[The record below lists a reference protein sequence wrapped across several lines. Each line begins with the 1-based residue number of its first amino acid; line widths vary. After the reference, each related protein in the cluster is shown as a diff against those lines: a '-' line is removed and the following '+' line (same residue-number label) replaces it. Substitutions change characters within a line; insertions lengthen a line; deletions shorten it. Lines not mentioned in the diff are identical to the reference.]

1 MRKEII
7 GRHVA
12 DSALPALVDHVL
24 LHLGVESLEFGV
36 RGWELVVGGVGHGV
50 WVWGLGLGRMGNG
63 FKVEGCGCILLHLAV
78 EQGHPV

>member
-36 RGWELVVGGVGHGV
+36 RGWELVVGGVGQHC
-50 WVWGLGLGRMGNG
+50 LGLRMFGAEVMVSE
-63 FKVEGCGCILLHLAV
+63 FCLMV
-78 EQGHPV
+78 P